1 MATISYMC
9 QPLKCTFKLVAVLV
23 QADLISVGNCRP
35 PYQQNKGK
43 LTHKHFP
50 ARQFSPKHHTGC
62 QFVKLT
68 IDWVYLVSTIIHSI
82 RFTSVNFQS
91 ICSNT
96 HGTLKFQI
104 IFYTFQV

>member
-1 MATISYMC
+1 MTTIIYLC
-9 QPLKCTFKLVAVLV
+9 HPQKCTFKLVAVLV

-50 ARQFSPKHHTGC
+50 TSQFSPKHHTGC

-68 IDWVYLVSTIIHSI
+68 IDWVYLVSYYYSLYQIHICEFSI
-82 RFTSVNFQS
+82 HMFKHSQ
-91 ICSNT
+91 
-96 HGTLKFQI
+96 
-104 IFYTFQV
+104 YP

>member
-1 MATISYMC
+1 MTTITYMC
-9 QPLKCTFKLVAVLV
+9 HPQKCAFKLVAVLV
-23 QADLISVGNCRP
+23 WADLISVGNCRP

-50 ARQFSPKHHTGC
+50 TCQFSPKHHTGC

-68 IDWVYLVSTIIHSI
+68 IDCVYLVSTISHSF

-91 ICSNT
+91 TCSNT
-96 HGTLKFQI
+96 HSTLKFQI
-104 IFYTFQV
+104 IFYAFQV